1 MSMIT
6 GSIDTSYAANTTAS
20 LLASTLHTNSP
31 VSSNSSKT
39 SESSSPNAADN
50 VTLSA
55 ASHTAL
61 AASQTPA
68 TDPFAGK
75 TSAELQAIHSEV
87 MQEISQSGSPE
98 QMAQDAL
105 QLPVPA
111 TSERLASAKMA
122 TEFASSFGQT
132 TNPFAGLSRSA
143 LTAIVYDQSG
153 KYTINERNAA
163 LAQQENNDTTFLT
176 AASNQSL
183 ATGNRSFIYTA
194 LQELNQ
200 QQLPVEK
207 AVPTES
213 GSAVTTPEELSQMV
227 NTYGGSATLAFNYPD
242 GWTPASSSSN

>member
-6 GSIDTSYAANTTAS
+6 VSIDTSYTANTAVS
-20 LLASTLHTNSP
+20 LLSSTLHTNSP
-31 VSSNSSKT
+31 ASSNSSKT
-39 SESSSPNAADN
+39 SESSSPDAADN
-50 VTLSA
+50 LTLSA

-61 AASQTPA
+61 AASQTSA

-75 TSAELQAIHSEV
+75 TTAELQAIHSEV
-87 MQEISQSGSPE
+87 MQEILQSSSPK

-111 TSERLASAKMA
+111 TQERLASAKMA
-122 TEFASSFGQT
+122 TERVSSGGQT
-132 TNPFAGLSRSA
+132 QNPFAGLSRSE
-143 LTAIVYDQSG
+143 LTAIIYDQSG
-153 KYTINERNAA
+153 KYTINERVCA
-163 LAQQENNDTTFLT
+163 LGQQEDNDTAFLT

-194 LQELNQ
+194 LQELSQ

-227 NTYGGSATLAFNYPD
+227 DTYGDSATLAFNYPD